1 MRPVAV
7 ILLLICLAAAGLTGY
22 LYFTANVTVADIT
35 CVAVDAADRRDVFQ
49 ELKKQTENDTFAG
62 TPFDTANLGE
72 AEDYQ
77 FYEYTVLLRNKTFV
91 KAEVAEIQVTP
102 MHGDVL
108 QTADFRKTDI
118 PARGEGQITATI
130 LTAKGTHNVRELTLT
145 YYLWG
150 LPFSSRVTYSR

>member
-35 CVAVDAADRRDVFQ
+35 CVAVDAD
-49 ELKKQTENDTFAG
+49 
-62 TPFDTANLGE
+62 LGE

-118 PARGEGQITATI
+118 PARGEGQVTATI